1 MAGRH
6 SGLAQRFAALPRR
19 LEARDVHRVVAT
31 LRTRIVA
38 ADGRLAAALGRR
50 RQSASARAATLAA
63 RLDALSPLAVLA
75 RGYAV
80 CWNAERTSIIRSATS
95 VATGE
100 TVHVRLADGELTCEV
115 REQATGHGRQAA
127 DDRPK

>member
-1 MAGRH
+1 MAARL
-6 SGLAQRFAALPRR
+6 SRQAQRFDALRRR

-38 ADGRLAAALGRR
+38 ADGRLAAAIGRR

-115 REQATGHGRQAA
+115 REQATG
-127 DDRPK
+127 DRRRTTGHK